1 MVVAVMSACDRSLSV
16 VIQLFF
22 RCDSI
27 IVFPETIGEGVLDSS
42 NLLFTRDAGKN
53 GGVVFGVDDELLIY
67 IRYRALI
74 GG

>member
-1 MVVAVMSACDRSLSV
+1 MVVAVMSACDRSRAV
-16 VIQLFF
+16 VIQLFI
-22 RCDSI
+22 RCASI
-27 IVFPETIGEGVLDSS
+27 ILFPETIGEGVLAAA